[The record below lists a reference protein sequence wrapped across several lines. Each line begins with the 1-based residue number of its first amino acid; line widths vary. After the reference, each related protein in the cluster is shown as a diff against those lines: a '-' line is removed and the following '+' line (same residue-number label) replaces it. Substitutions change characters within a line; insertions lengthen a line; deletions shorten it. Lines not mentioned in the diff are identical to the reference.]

1 MMERIPIMS
10 PAASKSRKES
20 PDVFKPAQSKPS
32 HALSHAMLLELDC
45 WRCGVILFIEAP
57 KGEASYTCVCGED
70 LQVVVAKAA

>member
-1 MMERIPIMS
+1 M
-10 PAASKSRKES
+10 
-20 PDVFKPAQSKPS
+20 FKPAQSKPS

-57 KGEASYTCVCGED
+57 KGEASYPCVCGED